1 MNYLKLFFIILIISV
16 FTISCTTTQHAQKK
30 PPIKFGGT
38 TLAKHIKTQGTT
50 AIPEKPSTT
59 FTTLD
64 NKVVAHL
71 KFENMS
77 GKYKL
82 RWDWYSPNG
91 QLYYTT
97 GDFPV
102 QTSRNSYLKE
112 VTTWHSLTL
121 KGDKAVSMPGQWQ
134 VKIFLNNDLVD
145 TQSFM
150 LTSLADQIALPRDVA
165 QKPFPKDWGLIIGI
179 EDYAHL
185 PKVEFARKDALI
197 VKEYFI
203 KVLGIPEE
211 NIISLIDGDATKARI
226 EGYLL
231 QYIPANINKD
241 TTLYV
246 YFAGHGA
253 PDMKK
258 GDPYL
263 VPYDGD
269 TRFIEQ
275 TGYKLKKFYNDLDNL
290 SIQRSYVFLDSCFSG
305 VANRAA
311 EMLAKGSRP
320 ALIQVQNVNLKNN
333 NVVSL
338 SASSMGQ
345 TSNSYPETG
354 HGLFT
359 YYLLR
364 ALNGDADSDDDR
376 WISIKEIFDYVNRNV
391 SRVAK
396 RMGAEQNPAITPALE
411 SLKDI
416 SISKILQ

>member
-102 QTSRNSYLKE
+102 KTSRNSYLKE

-396 RMGAEQNPAITPALE
+396 RMGAEQTPAITPALE

>member
-102 QTSRNSYLKE
+102 KTSRNSYLKE

-311 EMLAKGSRP
+311 EMLSKGSRP

-396 RMGAEQNPAITPALE
+396 RMGAEQTPAITPALE

>member
-16 FTISCTTTQHAQKK
+16 FTISCTTTKHVQKK
-30 PPIKFGGT
+30 PPIKFVGT
-38 TLAKHIKTQGTT
+38 TLAKQISTSGST

-82 RWDWYSPNG
+82 RWDWFSPNG

-102 QTSRNSYLKE
+102 KTSRDSYLKE

-121 KGDKAVSMPGQWQ
+121 KGDKAVTMPGQWQ

-150 LTSLADQIALPRDVA
+150 LTSLADQIALPQNVA

-197 VKEYFI
+197 IKDYFI
-203 KVLGIPEE
+203 KILGIPEE

-231 QYIPANINKD
+231 QYIPANVNQD

-311 EMLAKGSRP
+311 EMLSKGSRP
-320 ALIQVQNVNLKNN
+320 ALIHVQNVNLKNN

-376 WISIKEIFDYVNRNV
+376 WISIKEIFEYVNRNV

-396 RMGAEQNPAITPALE
+396 RIGAEQTPAITPALE

-416 SISKILQ
+416 AISKVLR

>member
-16 FTISCTTTQHAQKK
+16 FTISCSTTQHAQKK
-30 PPIKFGGT
+30 PPIKFVGT
-38 TLAKHIKTQGTT
+38 TLAKQISTRGST
-50 AIPEKPSTT
+50 AIPEKPTTT

-102 QTSRNSYLKE
+102 KTSRNSYLKE

-150 LTSLADQIALPRDVA
+150 LTSLADQIALPQDVA

-231 QYIPANINKD
+231 QYIPANVNQD

-376 WISIKEIFDYVNRNV
+376 WISIKEIFEYVNRNV

-396 RMGAEQNPAITPALE
+396 RMGAEQNPTITPALE